1 MGKDLEV
8 GMNECEVT
16 RYILELQVNEKIEP

>member
-16 RYILELQVNEKIEP
+16 CYIVELQVNGKIEP